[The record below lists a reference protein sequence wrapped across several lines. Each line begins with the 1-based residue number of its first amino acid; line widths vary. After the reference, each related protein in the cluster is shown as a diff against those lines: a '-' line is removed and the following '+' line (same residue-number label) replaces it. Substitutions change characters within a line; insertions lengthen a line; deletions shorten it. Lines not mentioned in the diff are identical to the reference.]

1 MTPVRRIAIAG
12 GGICGLSAAYYLQ
25 KEMRERGAAWE
36 VRLFEES
43 GSLGGVI
50 RTELRDGFV
59 MDLGPDALFKLK
71 PAAEQLAREI
81 GIGDEIVSATA
92 QKLPTMIF
100 SGGRLHPLPEGL
112 ELMAPT
118 RIAPLL
124 ASRLLSTSGK
134 LRMMMEPF
142 VPTRRDGHE
151 ESIAEFVGR
160 RFGREALDK
169 IAGPLLAGIHAG
181 DPARLSMTGTFPRL
195 PEMERAHGSIA
206 RAIQKARS
214 ARRSGGP
221 EARKGPPF
229 LSFKRGL
236 STLVERLASSIESVS
251 LETGRGV
258 RALSRPAGKFRLDL
272 TDGSSWEA
280 DACLLCLPGEPAR
293 RVLEGLD
300 AEASKLAGQVR
311 YVSTAAAYLGY
322 GPPEGG
328 FELPPSTGFLIVPG
342 EHPSIFGCTFVTN
355 KFPGRAPQGKFLIR
369 TFFGGDLR
377 PRAMEL
383 ADDRMIA
390 EARELL
396 AKVIGL
402 RQEPLFT
409 RVQRWPRSNPQYEV
423 GHAAGVR
430 KLLARLEAHPGLV
443 LTGSGFLGVGVP
455 DGVALGRA
463 AAERAALH
471 LAAGAAPPA

>member
-1 MTPVRRIAIAG
+1 VSGTRRIAIVG

-25 KEMRERGAAWE
+25 KEMGERGGDWE

-43 GSLGGVI
+43 ASLGGVI
-50 RTELRDGFV
+50 RTETRDGFV
-59 MDLGPDALFKLK
+59 MDLGPDALFKMK

-81 GIGDEIVSATA
+81 GIGGEIISATA
-92 QKLPTMIF
+92 QKLPTMIY

-118 RIAPLL
+118 RIMPLL

-142 VPTRRDGHE
+142 VPARRDGPE

-181 DPARLSMTGTFPRL
+181 DPKRLSMTGTFPRL
-195 PEMERAHGSIA
+195 PDMERAHGSIA
-206 RAIQKARS
+206 RAIQKARAS
-214 ARRSGGP
+214 HRPAGGA
-221 EARKGPPF
+221 ERKGPPF

-236 STLVERLASSIESVS
+236 STLVERLAASIDRVS

-258 RALSRPAGKFRLDL
+258 RSLSRAAEGFRLGL
-272 TDGSSWEA
+272 ADGTSWEA
-280 DACLLCLPGEPAR
+280 DACIVCLPGEPAR
-293 RVLEGLD
+293 RVLESLD
-300 AEASKLAGQVR
+300 AGASKLAGEIR

-322 GPPEGG
+322 GEPRDG
-328 FELPPSTGFLIVPG
+328 FELPPSSGFLIVPG
-342 EHPSIFGCTFVTN
+342 EHPAIFGCTFVTN
-355 KFPGRAPQGKFLIR
+355 KFPGRAPEGKFLIR

-383 ADDRMIA
+383 
-390 EARELL
+390 
-396 AKVIGL
+396 
-402 RQEPLFT
+402 QEPLFT
-409 RVQRWPRSNPQYEV
+409 RIQRWPRSNPQYEV
-423 GHAAGVR
+423 GHAARVR
-430 KLLARLEAHPGLV
+430 ELLGRLEAHPGLI

-455 DGVALGRA
+455 DGVLLGKA
-463 AAERAALH
+463 AAEEAGVFVTEAA
-471 LAAGAAPPA
+471 ARPA